1 MPNTRG
7 NYYIQNCTSCKAVWQ
22 NVPYFSSFIA
32 KSWLNGLDDIGKCHC
47 TRKPS
52 HASDHLCLIGQYSI
66 QKYSWRSRVGMRD
79 GGTDGVKPKNP
90 TPNAP
95 QQLCCA
101 RHNKTLQGYSKVP
114 KIHPRY
120 GLPES
125 FVWVQAELCGTKML
139 CVDQYHIPASR
150 TREREWS
157 RIFFIPW
164 YNAK

>member
-1 MPNTRG
+1 MLVIICAKYKREILYPEL
-7 NYYIQNCTSCKAVWQ
+7 YKLYSCMAERAI
-22 NVPYFSSFIA
+22 FSSFIA

-66 QKYSWRSRVGMRD
+66 QKYSWRSGLGMRD
-79 GGTDGVKPKNP
+79 EGTDGVKPKKT

-101 RHNKTLQGYSKVP
+101 RHNKTLQGYSKFP

-120 GLPES
+120 VPES
-125 FVWVQAELCGTKML
+125 FVWVQADLCGTKML
-139 CVDQYHIPASR
+139 CIDQYHIPASR
-150 TREREWS
+150 TREGTWKKQDT
-157 RIFFIPW
+157 F
-164 YNAK
+164 